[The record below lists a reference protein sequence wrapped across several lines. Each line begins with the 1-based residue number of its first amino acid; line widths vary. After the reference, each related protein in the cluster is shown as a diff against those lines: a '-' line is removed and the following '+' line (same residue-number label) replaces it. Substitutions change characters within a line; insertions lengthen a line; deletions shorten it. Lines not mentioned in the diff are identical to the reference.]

1 MALNIS
7 RGQERQDTTIE
18 WALGGVLLLL
28 SVISGI
34 WPFYIGL

>member
-28 SVISGI
+28 RK
-34 WPFYIGL
+34 PTFF